1 MQTWSIDTIIDEDGM
16 STNELDD
23 EMDEMFE
30 HEKRITKVLSNETIQ
45 QTIRTL
51 ELGRA
56 IVVENTAS
64 VASTIE
70 LMQQKRTGSVLA
82 AKDGIL
88 AGIFTER
95 DILMKI
101 VNMKRDLHELTIND
115 VMTRSPE
122 ALHLDDTIA
131 YAMNMMSVGGYRHIP
146 IIDEHRKPIS
156 ILSVK
161 NVISYIVEHFPDE
174 ILNLPPKPL
183 RSTSE
188 REGA

>member
-1 MQTWSIDTIIDEDGM
+1 M
-16 STNELDD
+16 STHELDD
-23 EMDEMFE
+23 EMQEMFE
-30 HEKRITKVLSNETIQ
+30 HEKQPGKVLSNETIQ
-45 QTIRTL
+45 LPIRKL

-56 IVVENTAS
+56 VVVESSMN
-64 VASTIE
+64 VATTIE
-70 LMQQKRTGSVLA
+70 LMQHKRTGCVLA
-82 AKDGIL
+82 VDEGRL
-88 AGIFTER
+88 TGIFTER

-101 VNMKRDLHELTIND
+101 LNKKRDLTKMTVKD

-122 ALHLDDTIA
+122 TLHQDDSVA
-131 YAMNMMSVGGYRHIP
+131 YAMNMMSVGGYRHVP
-146 IIDEHRKPIS
+146 IVDEQGRPIS

-161 NVISYIVEHFPDE
+161 DVVTYIVEHFPNE

>member
-1 MQTWSIDTIIDEDGM
+1 M
-16 STNELDD
+16 STHELDD
-23 EMDEMFE
+23 EMQEMFE
-30 HEKRITKVLSNETIQ
+30 HEKKLTKVLSNETIQ
-45 QTIRTL
+45 QPIRTL

-56 IVVENTAS
+56 VVVESAAS

-70 LMQQKRTGSVLA
+70 LMQQKKTGCVLVSR
-82 AKDGIL
+82 DGIL

-95 DILMKI
+95 DVLMKI
-101 VNMKRDLHELTIND
+101 LNKKADLGKLTVND
-115 VMTRSPE
+115 VMTSSPA

-131 YAMNMMSVGGYRHIP
+131 YAMNMMSIGGYRHIP
-146 IIDEHRKPIS
+146 IINEQRKPIS

-161 NVISYIVEHFPDE
+161 HVVSYIVEHFPNE